1 MLRQG
6 LGTNITAIVNRLA
19 SELQN
24 TPFYNDFLADVQTTM
39 ATQNFNKERFGA
51 ECYEWAQGT
60 SLDTRLRN
68 ALYHLMHVQP
78 TLLANPDTPRHVLK
92 EPLTYIRKAQSA
104 WERRLVKCVNSMAA
118 ELGVPLARRRTKQE
132 REDFSD
138 RWADLSTEETDL
150 TMIRPVYAPKDFL
163 EVLASL
169 RNPNYDE
176 AVEENLWG
184 SIQLPLKVNDIK
196 GLVEL
201 YGELAYCCKHTG
213 LDEAVAGEYKTN
225 LTLAEERLIMGQKV
239 VERNHGPLSREL
251 IKSGCPTSLRG
262 VLWHQVLGLE
272 ITEKHYKHFD
282 ELVQAVHQ
290 HDLLV
295 DKLIMKDIQLTASND
310 DQYFVFEDILFQ
322 VLLCFFRDTE
332 VLSHFEHSSASP
344 PLAVARGNTPSPN
357 ALVAY
362 PPCGVIPFHGFT
374 MYAAPLSCLYED
386 PVPLYFTFREMY
398 CRYWYRLHVV
408 TSHSQGA
415 AALALQFELLLQS
428 CETRLWQHCC
438 AMGIQLLPIVFKWIV
453 RAFSG
458 YLVPD
463 QLFHLWDVVLAW
475 ESLEVLPVLALAI
488 VSFRRENLMDVTSQ
502 QAAEAVLADIT
513 AISVIPLLKLAL
525 AADRGRERES

>member
-1 MLRQG
+1 MLRHE

-24 TPFYNDFLADVQTTM
+24 TPFYADFLADVQTTM
-39 ATQNFNKERFGA
+39 ATQNFSTERFGS
-51 ECYEWAQGT
+51 ECYEWAQGS

-92 EPLTYIRKAQSA
+92 EPLAYIRKAQSS

-118 ELGVPLARRRTKQE
+118 ELNVPLARRRTKQE
-132 REDFSD
+132 REDFAD
-138 RWADLSTEETDL
+138 HWADLSTDESDL
-150 TMIRPVYAPKDFL
+150 SMIRPVYAPKDFL
-163 EVLASL
+163 EVLATL
-169 RNPNYDE
+169 HNPNYDE
-176 AVEENLWG
+176 TIEENLWG

-201 YGELAYCCKHTG
+201 YGELATCCKHTG
-213 LDEAVAGEYKTN
+213 LDEMVAGEYKPSM
-225 LTLAEERLIMGQKV
+225 TLAEERLIIGQK

-251 IKSGCPTSLRG
+251 CKTGCPASLRG
-262 VLWHQVLGLE
+262 SLWHQVLGLE
-272 ITEKHYKHFD
+272 ITD
-282 ELVQAVHQ
+282 
-290 HDLLV
+290 
-295 DKLIMKDIQLTASND
+295 KDIQLTASND

-344 PLAVARGNTPSPN
+344 PLAAARGNTPSPDT
-357 ALVAY
+357 LVAY

-386 PVPLYFTFREMY
+386 PVHLYFTFREMY
-398 CRYWYRLHVV
+398 CRYWYRLHIV
-408 TSHSQGA
+408 TSHPQGA

-428 CETRLWQHCC
+428 CETRLWQHC
-438 AMGIQLLPIVFKWIV
+438 ASMNIQLLPIVFKWMV
-453 RAFSG
+453 RGFSG
-458 YLVPD
+458 YLIPD

-475 ESLEVLPVLALAI
+475 ESVEILPVLALAI
-488 VSFRRENLMDVTSQ
+488 ISFRRENLMDVTSQ
-502 QAAEAVLADIT
+502 QGAEAVLADIT
-513 AISVIPLLKLAL
+513 AIRVIPLLKLAL
-525 AADRGRERES
+525 AADRGRERET